1 MVTLEESRRY
11 AVNYFRLISD
21 AQVVNKA
28 VAKKSTKEVNYKIED
43 TDYVELPPFEG
54 AEKLMAIYQ
63 DTMLEQYIFE
73 LSHGFNL
80 LFYGFGRKLKVV
92 EMIKDSFV
100 SAIFI
105 NGYDPV
111 MTLNSVYAQFN
122 NNGIDLRNRTGTE
135 QNVLTIVYGLD
146 SFKLRNEN
154 FYRLLADATERGD
167 IRLVVTVEDP
177 SCHLLWSPKTTD
189 KFNFIHHD
197 ATTLIPYVESEME
210 SLPDIISTR
219 SGNKRSIK
227 GALFVL
233 QSLTPNARAI
243 FKLLAEHQ
251 IAAQSTMTSTT
262 KDSDSET
269 DSENEEEETC
279 QDGLAHLELYKLAQS
294 KFLISNEQAFRSIMT
309 EFLDHELIKLARSS
323 VNGAEVLRIAF
334 SIDNIKDIVSM
345 LATM

>member
-1 MVTLEESRRY
+1 
-11 AVNYFRLISD
+11 
-21 AQVVNKA
+21 
-28 VAKKSTKEVNYKIED
+28 
-43 TDYVELPPFEG
+43 
-54 AEKLMAIYQ
+54 
-63 DTMLEQYIFE
+63 
-73 LSHGFNL
+73 
-80 LFYGFGRKLKVV
+80 
-92 EMIKDSFV
+92 
-100 SAIFI
+100 
-105 NGYDPV
+105 
-111 MTLNSVYAQFN
+111 MTLNSVYASFN
-122 NNGIDLRNRTGTE
+122 NCGIDLRNRTASE
-135 QNVLTIVYGLD
+135 RNVLTVVYGLD

-167 IRLVVTVEDP
+167 IRLVATVEDP
-177 SCHLLWSPKTTD
+177 NCALLWSPKTMD

-197 ATTLIPYVESEME
+197 VTTFIPYDENEME

-251 IAAQSTMTSTT
+251 IAAQANISSNANDSSS
-262 KDSDSET
+262 DSDS
-269 DSENEEEETC
+269 DNDEEETC
-279 QDGLAHLELYKLAQS
+279 HDGLAQVELYKLAQS

-334 SIDNIKDIVSM
+334 SIDNIKEIVSM
-345 LATM
+345 LSTM